1 MTKKRVVV
9 TGIGIISNNGCGL
22 EEFWTSIVNG
32 NTGIK
37 ECSLFDASKI
47 RTKQVGEIA
56 KKEIP
61 YMVDEVEKEGRIH
74 HLMKYAI
81 DEMFADGSIDAKY
94 LQKMKERVGLSLATS
109 LAANNNIMRYVHEK
123 KNGKD
128 NGEWLA
134 TIPDFVEWLKNYC
147 HIEGKSYTTMA
158 ACASGT
164 TAIGI
169 AYDQIQNDKA
179 DIVIAGGADPLTYF
193 SCAGFH
199 ALKSLSNSVGKPF
212 DKNRDG
218 INIGEASAFFIVEE
232 LQHAL
237 DRNAKIYGEILGYG
251 INNDAYHVTSPSPD
265 GCGAS
270 ASIDMAMAHTNITY
284 DDVDYINAHGTGT
297 HLNDEMETK
306 VIKNKFEG
314 KDLNVS
320 STKSVTGHCMAAAG
334 AVEFA
339 VVLMAIKNGIVPP
352 SANLTDKMDECMD
365 NVYNTKAIERPVKYA
380 LSNSFAFAGNTSS
393 ILVGGYC

>member
-1 MTKKRVVV
+1 MAKKRVVV
-9 TGIGIISNNGCGL
+9 TGIGIISNNGCGKD
-22 EEFWTSIVNG
+22 EFWTSIVNG

-37 ECSLFDASKI
+37 MCSLFDASKL
-47 RTKQVGEIA
+47 RTSQVGEI
-56 KKEIP
+56 KNDDIP
-61 YMVDEVEKEGRIH
+61 YMVDEVGKIGRIQH
-74 HLMKYAI
+74 IMKYAL
-81 DEMFADGSIDAKY
+81 DEMFEDGGITPSD
-94 LQKMKERVGLSLATS
+94 LQNKRERVALSLATS
-109 LAANNNIMRYVHEK
+109 LAANNNIMQYAHEK
-123 KNGKD
+123 KNGSA

-134 TIPDFVEWLKNYC
+134 TIPDFVKWLKNYC
-147 HIEGKSYTTMA
+147 HIGGKCYTTMA

-164 TAIGI
+164 TAVGI
-169 AYDQIQNDKA
+169 AFDQIQSDKA
-179 DIVIAGGADPLTYF
+179 DIVSAGGADPLTYF

-237 DRNAKIYGEILGYG
+237 QRGAKIYGEILGYG

-265 GCGAS
+265 GRGAI
-270 ASIDMAMAHTNITY
+270 ASIKMAMAHTDVKY
-284 DDVDYINAHGTGT
+284 DDIDYINAHGTGT
-297 HLNDEMETK
+297 HLNDEMEAT
-306 VIKNKFEG
+306 VIKNMFTG

-339 VVLMAIKNGIVPP
+339 VVLLAIKNGIVPP
-352 SANLTDKMDECMD
+352 SANLEERMDECD
-365 NVYNTKAIERPVKYA
+365 ETVYNTEAVERPIKYA

-393 ILVGGYC
+393 ILVGGYQ

>member
-9 TGIGIISNNGCGL
+9 TGMGIISNNGCGKD
-22 EEFWTSIVNG
+22 EFWTSIVNG

-37 ECSLFDASKI
+37 ECSLFDASKL
-47 RTKQVGEIA
+47 RTKQFGEITN
-56 KKEIP
+56 KDIP
-61 YMVDEVEKEGRIH
+61 YMVDEVGKDGRIQH
-74 HLMKYAI
+74 IMKYAI
-81 DEMFADGSIDAKY
+81 DEMLEDGSIDVKY
-94 LQKMKERVGLSLATS
+94 LQDMKERVGLSLATS
-109 LAANNNIMRYVHEK
+109 LAANNNIMQYTHEK
-123 KNGKD
+123 KNGNG
-128 NGEWLA
+128 NGEWLV
-134 TIPDFVEWLKNYC
+134 TIPNFAKWLKNYC
-147 HIEGKSYTTMA
+147 HIGGKSYTTMA

-169 AYDQIQNDKA
+169 AFDQIQSDKA

-193 SCAGFH
+193 SGAGFH
-199 ALKSLSNSVGKPF
+199 ALNSISNFVGKPF

-265 GCGAS
+265 GCGAI
-270 ASIDMAMAHTNITY
+270 ASINMAMEHT
-284 DDVDYINAHGTGT
+284 DVTVADIDYINAHGTGT
-297 HLNDEMETK
+297 RLNDEMEAT
-306 VIKNKFEG
+306 VIKNMFAD

-339 VVLMAIKNGIVPP
+339 VILMAIKNGIVPP
-352 SANLTDKMDECMD
+352 SANLIDKMDECMD
-365 NVYNTKAIERPVKYA
+365 KVYNTKAVERPIKYA

-393 ILVGGYC
+393 ILVGGY